1 MAKKRLGTAGI
12 VACILI
18 GLGVFL
24 VVAAIM
30 LPTYTKGKAMKT
42 PLDLHVET
50 VATGKGAVLDAESLT
65 QGAPDVAHDVPLKA
79 VRNVTVQ
86 DPSNEDVITVQ
97 AGQRLLREDKPAP
110 QSDVPTARDPQLVN
124 ATVDKVTV
132 DRITS
137 LPVND
142 PDSPNGVWTDAG
154 GQMEDVPR
162 EGLQYKFPFE
172 VEKKSYPYFDLTS
185 RTDNPIDFA
194 GEEEIDGMTVYHFTQ
209 KVGPV
214 DLAQTV
220 GGTADKLTIPAE
232 ALGVPGDEDVS
243 VHRFYTNERDLWVDP
258 VTGVIIKGR
267 EQINQYF
274 ARDADDPERI
284 TALSVSPRTGLTFD
298 QDTIDYQL
306 NQARDGQD
314 QIRLVTFTIPLIAG
328 IVGALALLG
337 GLILGFLKVGRRGD
351 RNDGGRAED
360 GWDDGGWDDRPTEQ
374 FPTY

>member
-30 LPTYTKGKAMKT
+30 LPTYTKSKAMKT

-50 VATGKGAVLDAESLT
+50 VATGKGAVLDAASLT
-65 QGAPDVAHDVPLKA
+65 EGAPKVAHDVPLKA

-86 DPSNEDVITVQ
+86 DPSDEDVITVQ
-97 AGQRLLREDKPAP
+97 AGQRLLRMDKPAP
-110 QSDVPTARDPQLVN
+110 KSEAPTAKDPRLVN
-124 ATVDKVTV
+124 ATVDKVTL

-154 GQMEDVPR
+154 GQMQEVPR

-172 VEKKSYPYFDLTS
+172 VDKTSYPYFDLTS
-185 RTDNPIDFA
+185 RTTNPIDFA
-194 GEEEIDGMTVYHFTQ
+194 GEEEIGGMEVYHFTQ

-220 GGTADKLTIPAE
+220 GGTTDKLTIPAK
-232 ALGVPGDEDVS
+232 ALGVTGDEDVT

-258 VTGVIIKGR
+258 VTGVIVKGR

-274 ARDADDPERI
+274 ARGADDPERI
-284 TALSVSPRTGLTFD
+284 TALSVSPETGLTFD
-298 QDTIDYQL
+298 EDTVDYQL
-306 NQARDGQD
+306 KQAQDGQD
-314 QIRLVTFTIPLIAG
+314 QIRLVTFIIPLIAG
-328 IVGALALLG
+328 IVGALALLA
-337 GLILGFLKVGRRGD
+337 GLILGFLKIGRRGD
-351 RNDGGRAED
+351 RHEEVRNDG
-360 GWDDGGWDDRPTEQ
+360 GWDDGGWDDQPTEQ